1 MEPWN
6 LEAWDGLSDKPKY
19 HKQVS
24 QAWNGDGT
32 AWVQPS
38 CSETCDRLFFSTSE
52 QFYDSPLYF
61 ALYVYIYNYM
71 ILYIYM
77 YLSIYLTISV

>member
-52 QFYDSPLYF
+52 QFYDSPLNF
-61 ALYVYIYNYM
+61 ALYIYSVYIYISNYKR
-71 ILYIYM
+71 ITHQ
-77 YLSIYLTISV
+77 SS

>member
-61 ALYVYIYNYM
+61 ALYVYIY
-71 ILYIYM
+71 II
-77 YLSIYLTISV
+77 I